1 MHLFS
6 QDGFLSPDEIKKNTE
21 LFLSAAKSK
30 REAKKPDDNKAHA
43 GRCPHAHRVGKKAKE
58 VKEAKETKEAK
69 EVKEA
74 NDEKKSKDNKDVKDE
89 L

>member
-21 LFLSAAKSK
+21 LLFSGAKSK
-30 REAKKPDDNKAHA
+30 REAKKPDGSNAQA

-58 VKEAKETKEAK
+58 TKA
-69 EVKEA
+69 KEA
-74 NDEKKSKDNKDVKDE
+74 NDEKKSKDDKDVKDE